1 MPFLGMSE
9 DMAEIFRR
17 YFASEQA
24 EIDRFRFIAD
34 WIYRNPIGAD
44 SSGLLDAEDFR
55 VDMDAVSKP

>member
-1 MPFLGMSE
+1 
-9 DMAEIFRR
+9 MAEIFRR